1 MILILTLNTPT
12 IYRVNKDWN
21 NETTERKGERERQ
34 GKEREKEGV
43 HGEQGEGIYH
53 RWVLNKPRGSPP
65 PKKK

>member
-12 IYRVNKDWN
+12 IYRVNKYWN
-21 NETTERKGERERQ
+21 NETTEGKGERERQ

-53 RWVLNKPRGSPP
+53 RWVLKPNF
-65 PKKK
+65 K